1 MSRFRGEKEERETS
15 DFEEVDWQAKYRQ
28 MEVLLR
34 EAEAQNKKA
43 SAVNTPNRNNTS
55 VSTDSTAGQG
65 AGNTIVN
72 VNTHTD
78 QRIFQVITVKK
89 DVCEKLLR
97 NDSTFTGGT
106 ETQSLL

>member
-1 MSRFRGEKEERETS
+1 MSGFRREKEEGETS

-65 AGNTIVN
+65 VEHYSQCKH
-72 VNTHTD
+72 THRSAD
-78 QRIFQVITVKK
+78 FPSHNSQK
-89 DVCEKLLR
+89 DVREK
-97 NDSTFTGGT
+97 F
-106 ETQSLL
+106 